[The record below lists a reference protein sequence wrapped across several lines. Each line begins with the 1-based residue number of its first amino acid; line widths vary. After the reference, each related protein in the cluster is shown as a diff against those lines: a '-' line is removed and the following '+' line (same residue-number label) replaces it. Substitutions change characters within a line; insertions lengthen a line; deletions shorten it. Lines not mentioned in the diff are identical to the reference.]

1 MTGDNGGM
9 SSRPL
14 RIAIVGAGPSGLF
27 AAQALLSLDETAQV
41 HLIDRMPTP
50 FGLLRYGVAPDHAS
64 IKAIASAL
72 GKVLESDR
80 IHFRGM
86 VEFGVDVTREELLAS
101 HDAVIYAAG
110 AGDDQRMGLPGEEL
124 PGSRSARR
132 FVDWY
137 SGHPD
142 ALAFRLDGVT
152 QAVVVGNGNVAL
164 DCARMLLKTREALLP
179 TDIPDAVLATL
190 HDLRLSDLWIVG
202 RRGAAQAPFTSNEL
216 RELVTLPGLAVEV
229 SPGAFDGVEGLELDR
244 RQQRNIEILQTAAA
258 NRPGNPQATLHFQ
271 FWAAGTEVLGEDA
284 VTGMR
289 FERTTPSQ
297 HAGCQGTGETF
308 DLPCQLVLRS
318 IGYRG
323 RPLPG
328 VPFDQQSATIPN
340 VAGRVID
347 EQGALLPGEYCV
359 GWIKRGPRGVIGTN
373 KPDAVETVRHLL
385 ADVADAPLK
394 DSRPDLD
401 EQLAARGV
409 TATNLDGW
417 HQIDR
422 AERLRGEERGS
433 ARTKIERW
441 AELANLACR
450 GPQLEPED

>member
-1 MTGDNGGM
+1 MAP
-9 SSRPL
+9 RPL

-27 AAQALLSLDETAQV
+27 AAQALLGLDETAQV
-41 HLIDRMPTP
+41 NLIDRMPTP

-64 IKAIASAL
+64 IKAIAAAL

-80 IHFRGM
+80 AHLRGM
-86 VEFGVDVTREELLAS
+86 VEFGVDITREELLAS

-110 AGDDQRMGLPGEEL
+110 ASDDQRLGVAGEEL

-142 ALAFRLDGVT
+142 ALPFPLEGIT

-164 DCARMLLKTREALLP
+164 DCARMLLKTREALEP
-179 TDIPDAVLATL
+179 TDVPDAVLTAL
-190 HDLRLSDLWIVG
+190 HELRLTDLWIVG
-202 RRGAAQAPFTSNEL
+202 RRGAAHAPFTSNEL
-216 RELVTLPGLAVEV
+216 RELVTLPGVAVEV
-229 SPGAFDGVEGLELDR
+229 SPGAFDGTEGLELDR
-244 RQQRNIEILQTAAA
+244 RQLRNIEILQAAA
-258 NRPGNPQATLHFQ
+258 AARPDHPVATLHFQ
-271 FWAAGTEVLGEDA
+271 FWARGTEVLGDEA

-289 FERTTPSQ
+289 FERTGPNP
-297 HAGCQGTGETF
+297 AGSAQATGETF
-308 DLPCQLVLRS
+308 DIACQLVLRS

-328 VPFDQQSATIPN
+328 VPFDPQHAIIPN
-340 VAGRVID
+340 VAGRVVD
-347 EQGALLPGEYCV
+347 QGGTPAPGEYCV

-373 KPDAVETVRHLL
+373 KPDAVETVRNLL
-385 ADVADAPLK
+385 ADLAGERLEGE
-394 DSRPDLD
+394 RPSLD
-401 EQLAARGV
+401 DQLAARGV
-409 TATNLDGW
+409 RPTNLDGW

-433 ARTKIERW
+433 PRTKIERW
-441 AELANLACR
+441 AELATLAR
-450 GPQLEPED
+450 QGLQREPEA